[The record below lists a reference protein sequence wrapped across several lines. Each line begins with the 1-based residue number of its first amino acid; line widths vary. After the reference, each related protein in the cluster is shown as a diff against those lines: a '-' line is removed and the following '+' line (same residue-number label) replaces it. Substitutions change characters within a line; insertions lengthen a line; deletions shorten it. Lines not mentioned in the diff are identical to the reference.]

1 MKISVVTISYNQAK
15 YLPQCIES
23 VLGQKGVDL
32 EYILIDPGSTDGSR
46 DIIETYRSRLAA
58 VVLEP
63 DQGPADGLNKGFAR
77 ATGDIFYYLN
87 SDDMVL
93 PDAFQQAAKV
103 FSNSAHIHVVYGDGI
118 IIDAEGRQTAITYS
132 SPMFFS
138 AYQLLCGGASLMQP
152 ATFIRATAFRRT
164 PGFNIANRT
173 CWDGELL
180 LDLAGSGAAFRHA
193 AELWGAFRIYPSSIT
208 GSGRLQDIYREQ
220 QKLLFRRHMRRDRSL
235 SDALAGRA
243 FWCVGKMSAAARAIK
258 YRKISDRLRSAG

>member
-23 VLGQKGVDL
+23 VLGQKGVDV

-87 SDDMVL
+87 SDDMAL
-93 PDAFQQAAKV
+93 PGAFQQAAKV
-103 FSNSAHIHVVYGDGI
+103 FSTSPHVDVVYGDGI
-118 IIDAEGRQTAITYS
+118 VIDAEGCQTAITYS
-132 SPMFFS
+132 SPMFS
-138 AYQLLCGGASLMQP
+138 AYQLLCGGASVMQP

-180 LDLAGSGAAFRHA
+180 LDLASSGAVFRHA
-193 AELWGAFRIYPSSIT
+193 AELWSAFRIYPTSIS
-208 GSGRLQDIYREQ
+208 GSGRLQDVYHQ
-220 QKLLFRRHMRRDRSL
+220 QLQALFKQHMRRDRSL
-235 SDALAGRA
+235 SDMLAKTV
-243 FWCVGKMSAAARAIK
+243 FWSAGKVSAAARAIK